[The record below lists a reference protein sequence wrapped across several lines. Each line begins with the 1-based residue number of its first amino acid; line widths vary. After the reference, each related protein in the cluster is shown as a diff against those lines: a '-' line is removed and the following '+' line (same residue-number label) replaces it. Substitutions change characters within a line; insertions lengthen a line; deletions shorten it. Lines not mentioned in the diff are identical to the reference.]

1 MDFCLPSVQTQLTP
15 TTPPLSSPGVAVQ
28 VRGARLK
35 DIKPLADVL
44 LYSFHPDQGWASWLL
59 PLLRLGIWEDLRSR
73 LRGNTPYY
81 QCLVAIR
88 SAAAKPPTPEPEEI
102 LGTVEISV
110 KPWLP
115 RPSSTGYIANLA
127 VVKAHRRR
135 GIARQLL
142 LKCEQVASAW
152 NCRSLSLH
160 VLENNWGAKTLY
172 FSLGYQC
179 QKTEGNLRH
188 LLFQSPRR
196 LHLVKTLVPEGA
208 ENPTSDH

>member
-1 MDFCLPSVQTQLTP
+1 MDFCLPSAQTQLTS
-15 TTPPLSSPGVAVQ
+15 TTPTLSSPGVAVQ

-44 LYSFHPDQGWASWLL
+44 LHSFHTGQGWASWLL
-59 PLLRLGIWEDLRSR
+59 PLLRLGIWEDLRTR
-73 LRGNTPYY
+73 LGGNTPYY

-88 SAAAKPPTPEPEEI
+88 EAAAKPPASEPEEI
-102 LGTVEISV
+102 LGTVEISL

-115 RPSSTGYIANLA
+115 RPSATGYIANLA

-142 LKCEQVASAW
+142 LKCEQVAKGW

-179 QKTEGNLRH
+179 QQTEGNLRH

-196 LHLVKTLVPEGA
+196 LRLVKTLVPDGA
-208 ENPTSDH
+208 KSPTLDH